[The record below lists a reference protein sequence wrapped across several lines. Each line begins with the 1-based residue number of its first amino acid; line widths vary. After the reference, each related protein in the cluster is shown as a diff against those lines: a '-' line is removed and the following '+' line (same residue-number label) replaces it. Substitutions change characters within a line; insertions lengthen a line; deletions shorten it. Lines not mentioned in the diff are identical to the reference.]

1 MKIAIVLNTSWN
13 IHNFRMGLIH
23 TLLKQGHEIVAIAP
37 EDEFSI
43 KIKEAGC
50 SFERI
55 TMDSRGANPIKDF
68 GLTIELFRIYRRI
81 RPDIILHFTVKPNI
95 YGTFAARLLNIPSIN
110 NVCGLGTVFL
120 NKGLISVIAKIMYKM
135 AFRYPNK
142 VLFQNEDDLDLFIR
156 EKLIKLDKT
165 DRVPGS
171 GINLEKFTPRKNEKN
186 EKFIFLM
193 IARLIY
199 DKGIVEYINAI
210 RKLKTKGID
219 AKFQILGAIDEEHK
233 RGIPASLVHTW
244 VGEELIDYHPKVS
257 DVRDYIRDAD
267 CIVLPSYREG
277 TPRSLLEAAGM
288 AKPIVT
294 TNVAGCNS
302 VVIDNTNGFLCKL
315 KDVDDL
321 AEKMEK
327 MVDLAEADRERM
339 GNNGRKI
346 VEQYFDENIVIDKY
360 MNLIA
365 QYDKKIS
372 A

>member
-13 IHNFRMGLIH
+13 IHNFRMGLIR
-23 TLLKQGHEIVAIAP
+23 TLLKNGHEIVAIAP
-37 EDEFSI
+37 EDEYSV
-43 KIKEAGC
+43 KIQEAGC
-50 SFERI
+50 SFERV
-55 TMDSRGANPIKDF
+55 TMDSRGANPVKDF
-68 GLTIELFRIYRRI
+68 GLIIELFRIYRRI

-95 YGTFAARLLNIPSIN
+95 YGTFAARLLNIPTIN

-120 NKGLISVIAKIMYKM
+120 NKGIISVIAKLMYKL

-142 VLFQNEDDLDLFIR
+142 VLFQNDEDLDLFIR
-156 EKLIKLDKT
+156 DRLISMEKT
-165 DRVPGS
+165 DLIPGS
-171 GINLEKFTPRKNEKN
+171 GLDLQKFTPREKRKN
-186 EKFIFLM
+186 EKFVFLLVS
-193 IARLIY
+193 RLIY

-210 RKLKTKGID
+210 RKLKPLGLN
-219 AKFQILGAIDEEHK
+219 AEFRILGAIDEEHQ
-233 RGIPASLVHTW
+233 RGIPASM
-244 VGEELIDYHPKVS
+244 VGSWIDEELISYHPKVQ
-257 DVRDYIRDAD
+257 DVRNHIREAD

-302 VVIDNTNGFLCKL
+302 VVKNNNNGFLCNL

-327 MVDLAEADRERM
+327 MYSLPESDREEM
-339 GNNGRKI
+339 GKNGRKI
-346 VEQYFDENIVIDKY
+346 VEQYFDESIVINKY
-360 MNLIA
+360 INLIA
-365 QYDKKIS
+365 LYKKRIS